1 MMRSLSHSSGPP
13 RRWGALLAS
22 VALACVGTVILA
34 GCGGSRSAARDGTA
48 IAVTERDF
56 HISMAT
62 STVPAGDV
70 VLRVHNEGPDQHE
83 LIVVP
88 ERPGGLKFRSD
99 GFTVN
104 EEAIQNSE
112 PGSLVP
118 GQSGS
123 TRDVK
128 LSLKPGRY
136 VLFCNMSGHFLG
148 GMHMVL
154 VVSS

>member
-1 MMRSLSHSSGPP
+1 M
-13 RRWGALLAS
+13 
-22 VALACVGTVILA
+22 VAV
-34 GCGGSRSAARDGTA
+34 S
-48 IAVTERDF
+48 ERDF
-56 HISMAT
+56 HISTTT
-62 STVPAGDV
+62 STVPAGGV
-70 VLRVHNEGPDQHE
+70 VLQVRNAGRDQHE

-88 ERPGGLKFRSD
+88 EHAGALKLRSD

-118 GQSGS
+118 GQPGS
-123 TRDVK
+123 SRELK

-136 VLFCNMSGHFLG
+136 TLFCNMSGHFLG

-154 VVSS
+154 VVRS

>member
-1 MMRSLSHSSGPP
+1 V
-13 RRWGALLAS
+13 LAS
-22 VALACVGTVILA
+22 GVLACAGAVILG
-34 GCGGSRSAARDGTA
+34 GCGGSRPAASGGTA
-48 IAVTERDF
+48 VAVTERDF
-56 HISMAT
+56 HISTTT

-88 ERPGGLKFRSD
+88 ERPGGLKLRTD

-118 GQSGS
+118 GQPGS
-123 TRDVK
+123 TRDLK
-128 LSLKPGRY
+128 LNLKPGRY